1 MGLDM
6 VKLPAHEPV
15 DVPEIII
22 PSARPIRLIGWLIV
36 APDVLD
42 ISIESDTSLS
52 IVIRSRPH
60 APPAERFAKV
70 TERLDVSGHLL
81 MGVLPVWNF
90 MSISHGPSKEL
101 LAAEAGTGDGAGD
114 AGDGVTGTTD
124 GPPVVAPGIVCKGRG
139 GTAPHLC
146 SASVAKYC

>member
-1 MGLDM
+1 M

-15 DVPEIII
+15 AVPEIIV

-114 AGDGVTGTTD
+114 AGAGVTGTTD
-124 GPPVVAPGIVCKGRG
+124 GPPVVAPGIVCMGRG